1 VPLPKYP
8 IRKTTMQSL
17 NRASVELDMCPTY
30 PGAWLDCGELRHCV
44 GRFIASTG
52 VLNGAYLGPES
63 AGPQIDLGAA
73 EATCAGRFG
82 TPIFLK
88 AARP

>member
-52 VLNGAYLGPES
+52 FSMALVSAQSRQVLKLAWGPRKPP
-63 AGPQIDLGAA
+63 ARAA
-73 EATCAGRFG
+73 SGLQSF
-82 TPIFLK
+82 
-88 AARP
+88 